1 MNVPIITYS
10 NIYSGVCPASN
21 NSWCFLN
28 FELKSQ
34 TPHNT
39 HLRQFPKCM
48 CCPGKAADRPPLRCE
63 QCNSYSH
70 QNTASTGDESDQYYD
85 SCPSQIQTQVVCPVH
100 IVCIPS
106 GLFSPLPSP
115 LVYLLP
121 SSCRIVYVRRLILSE
136 ESQSN
141 DISTGAFLKCFF
153 LKCSCN
159 AFPLLYISPHPP
171 QRSEPFPWV
180 YSTWWSNQT
189 WWLNSFA
196 QRWHALYRSA
206 THI

>member
-100 IVCIPS
+100 IVCI
-106 GLFSPLPSP
+106 SPRSRQ
-115 LVYLLP
+115 V
-121 SSCRIVYVRRLILSE
+121 
-136 ESQSN
+136 
-141 DISTGAFLKCFF
+141 F
-153 LKCSCN
+153 
-159 AFPLLYISPHPP
+159 FPLSPPPLCICFLLVVELFMFADNYWARNLSQMTYHPP
-171 QRSEPFPWV
+171 PTQQVCS
-180 YSTWWSNQT
+180 
-189 WWLNSFA
+189 
-196 QRWHALYRSA
+196 
-206 THI
+206 

>member
-85 SCPSQIQTQVVCPVH
+85 SCPSQLQTQVVFPVH
-100 IVCIPS
+100 RKPTRHMNSNIPQKS
-106 GLFSPLPSP
+106 TPVPKAESPFDVDPNTFMT
-115 LVYLLP
+115 V
-121 SSCRIVYVRRLILSE
+121 
-136 ESQSN
+136 
-141 DISTGAFLKCFF
+141 FF
-153 LKCSCN
+153 TSWSLWLCVFHCS
-159 AFPLLYISPHPP
+159 
-171 QRSEPFPWV
+171 
-180 YSTWWSNQT
+180 
-189 WWLNSFA
+189 
-196 QRWHALYRSA
+196 
-206 THI
+206 